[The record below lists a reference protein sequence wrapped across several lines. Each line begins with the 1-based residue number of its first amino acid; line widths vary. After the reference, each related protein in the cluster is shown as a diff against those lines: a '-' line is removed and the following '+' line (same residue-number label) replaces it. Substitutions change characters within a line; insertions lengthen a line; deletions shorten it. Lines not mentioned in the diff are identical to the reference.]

1 VIDNLTASLQ
11 IASVAASALE
21 KLAPLLPDFPQLEK
35 VVDHCTYL
43 MNETLDYVADELVP
57 LFPESSKTV
66 QKKPAVNGHARP
78 GFSGIPLPGASAR
91 ALESGEVLDP
101 QDEEE
106 SAWEPA
112 SEREVSRCKALL
124 LEVLRRAAHDWV
136 LYRQHRKLDKR
147 ELARDAYVW
156 LFEEDE
162 HHPYRRDR
170 LNAVFPGRAD
180 RGARVLT
187 SFQSVCENLDLD
199 PETVRA
205 CIKKM
210 DARSI
215 IASGRPPQQ
224 RYPAREAEEL
234 LECSVPL
241 EVPYDEDPDSENY
254 VSQYE
259 SIAAVPTPSIVYS
272 RLKEPRGGARSPEG
286 DWF

>member
-1 VIDNLTASLQ
+1 MIDNLTASLH
-11 IASVAASALE
+11 IASVAATALE
-21 KLAPLLPDFPQLEK
+21 KLSPLVPDFPQLEG

-57 LFPESSKTV
+57 LFPETPTKV
-66 QKKPAVNGHARP
+66 NGKPAVNGHAQP
-78 GFSGIPLPGASAR
+78 GFSGIPLAGGPLRASA
-91 ALESGEVLDP
+91 AEDDLDP
-101 QDEEE
+101 QPDGE
-106 SAWEPA
+106 SAWEPP
-112 SEREVSRCKALL
+112 SEREVGRCKALL

-170 LNAVFPGRAD
+170 LNAVFPGRTG

-224 RYPAREAEEL
+224 RYPARDSEDL
-234 LECSVPL
+234 LESSVII
-241 EVPYDEDPDSENY
+241 EVPYEDDRDSDNY

-259 SIAAVPTPSIVYS
+259 SIGAVPTPSIVYS
-272 RLKEPRGGARSPEG
+272 RLKEPRRRVPAPEG
-286 DWF
+286 DLF